1 MRAYEVSVVVDGK
14 KIRGFAGTQG
24 EAKTA
29 RQTLVDNHG
38 VKKSSVS
45 IDEVDIPTDK
55 TGLLGFI
62 NKLVGAV

>member
-1 MRAYEVSVVVDGK
+1 MRAYEVYVVVDGK
-14 KIRGFAGTQG
+14 TIKGYAGTQG

-45 IDEVDIPTDK
+45 ITDVDIPTDK
-55 TGLLGFI
+55 AGLLAFV